1 MTYFFYFNYK
11 LWRTIFLFLLLISG
25 TLSAESQTPGIYT
38 LHLTDK
44 EGTGY
49 TLDHPEEF
57 LSPRALQRR
66 EQQEIPV
73 TYEDLPV
80 SQVYLDSLQSLGM
93 EISCCSRWF
102 NTVTAHISD
111 TALIDTLPKLGFINK
126 VRLVK
131 PDYPRKSTREK
142 WLDTFS
148 VESTPTYL
156 KQLSLLNGLAL
167 HERGYRG
174 KNMLIAV
181 LDAGFFHVN
190 TLPAFDSLRAAGRIA
205 GTRDIVDPPS
215 GVWEDHAHGMYVL
228 SILAGNIP
236 GELLGAAPEASY
248 WLIRTEDAGSEYPV
262 EEEYWLAGAELADSV
277 GADIISSSLGYF
289 TFDDA
294 RFDHSYAD
302 MDGLTTVAARAAVMA
317 ARRGMIVVNSAG
329 NERNNPWYYIITPAD
344 ADSILAVGAVDTLL
358 QPTYFTSAGPAAD
371 GRVKPDVAALGR
383 DVFIQLSDSTVGQGS
398 GTSFSAPLL
407 SGMTACLWQAFP
419 TVKAQKIIQTI
430 RECSSHYD
438 QPDDLTGYGIPDMMK
453 PFDILS
459 IQENTEEKNA
469 LFVYPNPFAISPT
482 IGYTCEKGGKMSL
495 AVYTLTGTRILFK
508 EIIAHAGLNLLPV
521 DLSRLP
527 SGPYLLEVY
536 HQEKRTE
543 THIIKIE

>member
-1 MTYFFYFNYK
+1 MTHFFYFVYR
-11 LWRTIFLFLLLISG
+11 LWRTIFLFLLLIFPALPAG
-25 TLSAESQTPGIYT
+25 AQTTGIYT

-44 EGTGY
+44 EGTRY

-66 EQQEIPV
+66 EQQQIPV

-80 SQVYLDSLQSLGM
+80 SQVYLDSLQTLGM
-93 EISCCSRWF
+93 EITCCSRWF
-102 NTVTAHISD
+102 NTITVHIND
-111 TALIDTLPKLGFINK
+111 TALIDTLPQLGFIDR

-131 PDYPRKSTREK
+131 PDHLRKSTRKK
-142 WLDTFS
+142 WRDTFS
-148 VESTPTYL
+148 AESSPAYL
-156 KQLSLLNGLAL
+156 KQLSLLNGLTL

-174 KNMLIAV
+174 QGMLIAV
-181 LDAGFFHVN
+181 LDAGFYHVN
-190 TLPAFDSLRAAGRIA
+190 ILPAFDSLRAAGRIA
-205 GTRDIVDPPS
+205 GTRDIVDPRT
-215 GVWEDHAHGMYVL
+215 GVWEDHIHGMYVL

-289 TFDDA
+289 TFDDS
-294 RFDHSYAD
+294 RFDHTYSD
-302 MDGLTTVAARAAVMA
+302 MEGCTTVAARAAVMA

-329 NERNNPWYYIITPAD
+329 NERDNTWYYIITPAD

-358 QPTYFTSAGPAAD
+358 QPTYFTSSGPAAD

-383 DVFIQLSDSTVGQGS
+383 NVFIQLSDSTVGQGS

-419 TVKAQKIIQTI
+419 TVRAQRIIQTI
-430 RECSSHYD
+430 RECSSHYNN
-438 QPDDLTGYGIPDMMK
+438 PDNLTGYGIPDMIK

-459 IQENTEEKNA
+459 IPENTEENNA
-469 LFVYPNPFAISPT
+469 LFVYPNPFAVSPT
-482 IGYTCEKGGKMSL
+482 IVYTSERGEKISL
-495 AVYTLTGTRILFK
+495 AVYTLTGTRIMFK
-508 EIIAHAGLNLLPV
+508 ETTTHAGRNLLPV

-527 SGPYLLEVY
+527 SGPYILELY
-536 HQEKRTE
+536 HQGKITE
-543 THIIKIE
+543 THIIKIK